1 MRGIVRPASSFDAR
15 QKRVRGTRL
24 AGLLALLLTWL
35 LPVTARAENTCHD
48 PSWPLWQT
56 FAEHFVQPDG
66 RVLDASTP
74 QRHSSS
80 EGQSYAMFFALVAN
94 DRAVFDKLWR
104 WSQDNL
110 AQGNIQANLP
120 GWFWGLD
127 EQGNWRLLDSNSA
140 SDADLWFA
148 YALLEAG
155 RLWHSD
161 EYTVAARQILH
172 NVATQEVA
180 DLPGLGKMLMP
191 GKFGFIKPD
200 VNAPNQWQLNPSYM
214 PIPIL
219 RRFADVDR
227 KGPWAEIANNTVTLI
242 KAASSNGFIADWVSY
257 RATGVKSGEFIV
269 DPVKGELGSYDAI
282 RTYMWAGLMPARD
295 GLRKPLLDSLGGMR
309 QATAADGVPPEKVQ
323 VQSGTRSGVGPFG
336 FSAAL
341 LPYFKA
347 LGNAP
352 LQQQQALRVQ
362 QLMAQ
367 SLTPEALKAA
377 QPPYYYFVL
386 SLFSLGYMDN
396 RYNFLDQ
403 GKLQPIW
410 EKKCQRAVTP

>member
-1 MRGIVRPASSFDAR
+1 MGDLAVPPMKPITAAEAR
-15 QKRVRGTRL
+15 SPRTRFV
-24 AGLLALLLTWL
+24 GLLALLLAWL
-35 LPVTARAENTCHD
+35 LPAAAHAQSCNAPT
-48 PSWPLWQT
+48 WPLWQI

-94 DRAVFDKLWR
+94 DRAAFDKLWH

-110 AQGNIQANLP
+110 AQGDIKTNLP

-155 RLWHSD
+155 RLWHRD
-161 EYTVAARQILH
+161 DYTQAARQILH
-172 NVATQEVA
+172 NVATQEVG

-191 GKFGFIKPD
+191 GKVGFIKPD
-200 VNAPNQWQLNPSYM
+200 VNNADHWQLNPSYM
-214 PIPIL
+214 PIPLL
-219 RRFADVDR
+219 RRFADFDH
-227 KGPWAEIANNTVTLI
+227 KGPWAEIANNTATLI
-242 KAASSNGFIADWVSY
+242 KAVSYKGYVADWVSY
-257 RATGVKSGEFIV
+257 RSTGAKSGEFIV

-282 RTYMWAGLMPARD
+282 RTYLWAGLMPARD
-295 GLRKPLLDSLGGMR
+295 SLRKPLLDSLGGML

-323 VQSGTRSGVGPFG
+323 VVSGQRSGVGPFG

-347 LGNAP
+347 LDNAP
-352 LQQQQALRVQ
+352 LQQQQSLRVQ

-367 SLTPEALKAA
+367 SLTPEAVKVA
-377 QPPYYYFVL
+377 QPPYYFFVL

-396 RYNFLDQ
+396 RYHFLDH

-410 EKKCQRAVTP
+410 EKKCPRAVTP

>member
-1 MRGIVRPASSFDAR
+1 MITPATAGQTRAR
-15 QKRVRGTRL
+15 RSRL
-24 AGLLALLLTWL
+24 IGVLALLLTWL
-35 LPVTARAENTCHD
+35 LPTSARAESCSAPT
-48 PSWPLWQT
+48 WPLWQT

-74 QRHSSS
+74 QKHSSS

-94 DRAVFDKLWR
+94 DRAAFDKLWR

-110 AQGNIQANLP
+110 AQGDIKNNLP

-127 EQGNWRLLDSNSA
+127 EQGAWRLLDSNSA

-155 RLWHSD
+155 RLWQRD
-161 EYTVAARQILH
+161 DYTQAARQLLH
-172 NVATQEVA
+172 NIATQEVA

-191 GKFGFIKPD
+191 GKVGFIKPNLD
-200 VNAPNQWQLNPSYM
+200 KPDHWQLNPSYL
-214 PIPIL
+214 PIPLL
-219 RRFADVDR
+219 RRFAEIDR
-227 KGPWAEIANNTVTLI
+227 QGPWAEIANNTATLI
-242 KAASSNGFIADWVSY
+242 KAVSYKGFVADWVSY
-257 RATGVKSGEFIV
+257 RSTGSKSGEFIV

-282 RTYMWAGLMPARD
+282 RTYLWAGVMPKRD
-295 GLRKPLLDSLGGMR
+295 SLRKPLLDSLYGMR
-309 QATAADGVPPEKVQ
+309 RATAADGVPPEKVQ
-323 VQSGTRSGVGPFG
+323 VLSGEYSGAGPFG

-347 LGNAP
+347 LGNTA
-352 LQQQQALRVQ
+352 LQQQQALRVE

-367 SLTPEALKAA
+367 SLTPEAVKLA
-377 QPPYYYFVL
+377 QPPYYFFVL

-396 RYNFLDQ
+396 RYHFLDH
-403 GKLQPIW
+403 GKLQPMW
-410 EKKCQRAVTP
+410 EKQCQRAVTP

>member
-1 MRGIVRPASSFDAR
+1 MSGIVQPMTSFSPA
-15 QKRVRGTRL
+15 KKWVRSTRWV
-24 AGLLALLLTWL
+24 GVLALLLIWL
-35 LPVTARAENTCHD
+35 LPVTASAESSCEAS
-48 PSWPLWQT
+48 SWPLWQT
-56 FAEHFVQPDG
+56 FTEHFVQPDG

-94 DRAVFDKLWR
+94 DRATFDKLWR

-110 AQGNIQANLP
+110 AQGNIYMNLP

-155 RLWHSD
+155 RLWHRD
-161 EYTVAARQILH
+161 EYTQAARQILH
-172 NVATQEVA
+172 NVASQEVA

-191 GKFGFIKPD
+191 GKFGFIKPTLETPD
-200 VNAPNQWQLNPSYM
+200 HWQLNPSYM

-219 RRFADVDR
+219 RRFADADR
-227 KGPWAEIANNTVTLI
+227 KGPWAEIANNTATLI
-242 KAASSNGFIADWVSY
+242 KAASSNGFIADWISY
-257 RATGVKSGEFIV
+257 RTTGAKSGEFIV

-282 RTYMWAGLMPARD
+282 RTYLWAGLMPARD
-295 GLRKPLLDSLGGMR
+295 NLRKPLLDSLGGMQ
-309 QATAADGVPPEKVQ
+309 QATAADGAPPEKVQ
-323 VQSGTRSGVGPFG
+323 VQSGQRSGVGPFG

-367 SLTPEALKAA
+367 SLTPEAVKVA
-377 QPPYYYFVL
+377 QPPYYFFVL

-396 RYNFLDQ
+396 RYHFLDQ

>member
-1 MRGIVRPASSFDAR
+1 MS
-15 QKRVRGTRL
+15 L
-24 AGLLALLLTWL
+24 ADFFTIGPRRRAGFFGLSALLLTWL
-35 LPVTARAENTCHD
+35 MPPAAHAESCEVAT
-48 PSWPLWQT
+48 WPLWQT
-56 FAEHFVQPDG
+56 FVEHFVQPDG

-94 DRAVFDKLWR
+94 DRATFDKLWR

-110 AQGNIQANLP
+110 AQGDIKSNLP

-127 EQGNWRLLDSNSA
+127 EQGKWRLLDSNSA

-155 RLWHSD
+155 RLWQRD
-161 EYTVAARQILH
+161 DYTLQARQLLH
-172 NVATQEVA
+172 NVATQEVEN
-180 DLPGLGKMLMP
+180 LPGLGKMLMP
-191 GKFGFIKPD
+191 GKVGFIKPSLD
-200 VNAPNQWQLNPSYM
+200 KPELWQLNPSYL
-214 PIPIL
+214 PIPVL
-219 RRFADVDR
+219 RRLAAVDH
-227 KGPWAEIANNTVTLI
+227 KGPWAQIATNTQTLI
-242 KAASSNGFIADWVSY
+242 KAVSYKGFVADWVSY
-257 RATGVKSGEFIV
+257 RSTGPGKGEFIV

-282 RTYMWAGLMPARD
+282 RTYLWAGLMPAQD
-295 GLRKPLLDSLGGMR
+295 PLRKPLLDSLGGMLKV
-309 QATAADGVPPEKVQ
+309 TAADGVPPEKVQ
-323 VQSGTRSGVGPFG
+323 VTSGQYSGVGPFG

-347 LGNAP
+347 LGDAS

-367 SLTPEALKAA
+367 SLTPDAVQAA
-377 QPPYYYFVL
+377 QPPYYFFVL

-396 RYNFLDQ
+396 RYHFLDH
-403 GKLQPIW
+403 GKLQPMW